1 MTAKRPKVSP
11 FSGVQPDLQFETPEM
26 VIEWIKDGNTK
37 IEDWDEAAKALK
49 MSVDELRKQ
58 VES

>member
-1 MTAKRPKVSP
+1 MTERPKVSP
-11 FSGVQPDLQFETPEM
+11 FSGVQPDLLFETPEM

-37 IEDWDEAAKALK
+37 IEDWDKAAEVLK
-49 MSVDELRKQ
+49 MSVDELRRQ